1 MAIQTPLNPVLA
13 ASITAKGIRTHQILK
28 KFIILGI
35 IVSPVPR
42 RAPEATMEAAYSGS
56 ANTSIRKI
64 WIPSLWISTSGG
76 QKRHHKRGSHIH
88 GAAGQRHDR
97 HPGPDGHPGKPARQI
112 HASCPDTLSRQS
124 RHNPASN
131 TGFLP

>member
-64 WIPSLWISTSGG
+64 WIPSLWISTSGPPLP
-76 QKRHHKRGSHIH
+76 

-97 HPGPDGHPGKPARQI
+97 HPGPDGHPGKPAR
-112 HASCPDTLSRQS
+112 
-124 RHNPASN
+124 
-131 TGFLP
+131 